1 MIPETNPES
10 GSRLRINEIFYS
22 IQGESLHA
30 GRPCI
35 FVRLTGC
42 NLRCAYCD
50 TTYAYFEGRIMDMDE
65 IISAVAAYGC
75 RLVEITGGEPL
86 MQAQTPIL
94 VDRLLAAG
102 LEVIMETNGTY
113 PIDRV
118 APECIKIVDIKCP
131 ASGESE
137 KTDFDNIGRLKKQ
150 DQVKFVVCDRRD
162 YDFARQVI
170 ERFWSGRPAC
180 PVLISP
186 AFGWLEPG
194 RLAGWILED
203 RLDVRLQ
210 LQLHKILWPQIQR
223 GV

>member
-1 MIPETNPES
+1 MTPETNPES
-10 GSRLRINEIFYS
+10 GLRLRVNEIFYS

-42 NLRCAYCD
+42 NLRCSYCD

-65 IISAVAAYGC
+65 IVSKVAAYGC

-86 MQAQTPIL
+86 MQEQTPVL
-94 VDRLLAAG
+94 VDRLLASG
-102 LEVIMETNGTY
+102 LEVLMETNGTY

-118 APECIKIVDIKCP
+118 SPECIKIVDIKCP

-137 KTDFDNIGRLKKQ
+137 KTDFDNISRLKKQ

-162 YDFARQVI
+162 YEFARQVI
-170 ERFWSGRPAC
+170 ERFWPGRPTC

-186 AFGWLEPG
+186 AFGRLEPD

-203 RLDVRLQ
+203 RMDIRLQ
-210 LQLHKILWPQIQR
+210 LQLHKIIWPHIQR